1 RPPEFFAAEISLK
14 APVFGVA
21 LTAAAGRQLA
31 RYLGELDTWRRRTN
45 LTGPF
50 ESSEL
55 VGHALESVLGQ
66 NLIPHGIR
74 LIDIG
79 SGAGFPGLPL
89 AIARPDLRVTLL
101 EPRKKRVEFL
111 QHVTTA
117 LALSSVEILQ
127 KRIQSLKSPNFD
139 VAAMRAVGDPS
150 ATVGEA
156 PFLAKGG
163 LLLVWTTDSSTSRS
177 ALEERFSAGS
187 ILRIPGS
194 QKRRIA
200 VYEKR

>member
-1 RPPEFFAAEISLK
+1 M
-14 APVFGVA
+14 
-21 LTAAAGRQLA
+21 
-31 RYLGELDTWRRRTN
+31 
-45 LTGPF
+45 
-50 ESSEL
+50 
-55 VGHALESVLGQ
+55 
-66 NLIPHGIR
+66 
-74 LIDIG
+74 
-79 SGAGFPGLPL
+79 
-89 AIARPDLRVTLL
+89 
-101 EPRKKRVEFL
+101 
-111 QHVTTA
+111 
-117 LALSSVEILQ
+117 EILQ